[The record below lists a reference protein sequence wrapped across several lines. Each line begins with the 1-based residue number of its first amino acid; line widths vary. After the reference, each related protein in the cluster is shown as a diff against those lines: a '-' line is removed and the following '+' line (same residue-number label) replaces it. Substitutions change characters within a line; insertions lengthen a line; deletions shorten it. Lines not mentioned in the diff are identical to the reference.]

1 MRRARDRVMPE
12 GLTGEPAWDILLAL
26 YSEEPGELTVS
37 SVCHGSG
44 VPPTTAARWIG
55 VLASQGF
62 LERTKHPRDDRVVL
76 VSLTAKGRLIVE
88 RCLKAMLRANRG

>member
-26 YSEEPGELTVS
+26 YSEGPADLTIS

-55 VLASQGF
+55 VLEARGL
-62 LERTKHPRDDRVVL
+62 LERSKHPRDDRVVL
-76 VSLTAKGRLIVE
+76 VCLTAQGRLIVE
-88 RCLKAMLRANRG
+88 RCLKAMLRATRA

>member
-1 MRRARDRVMPE
+1 MRRARDRVMPS

-26 YSEEPGELTVS
+26 YSEDPGELTVS

-55 VLASQGF
+55 VLDVRGF
-62 LERTKHPRDDRVVL
+62 IERSKHPRDDRIVL
-76 VSLTAKGRLIVE
+76 VSLTPQGRVIVE
-88 RCLKAMLRANRG
+88 RCLKAMLRATRA